1 MARKETKIP
10 MNLLT
15 VEQLA
20 HEHQELERR
29 LENLNRRGYL
39 TPSEQI
45 ERKTI
50 QKLKL
55 LKKDQIAILTRQ
67 AHA

>member
-1 MARKETKIP
+1 MARKDIESALSVIS
-10 MNLLT
+10 
-15 VEQLA
+15 VEQLLN
-20 HEHQELERR
+20 EHQELERR
-29 LENLNRRGYL
+29 LENLDRHGYL
-39 TPSEQI
+39 TPAEQI

-67 AHA
+67 ANA